1 MCSVSSW
8 CALHSFSQIWMKL
21 IVVKAVCVRFWKI
34 TIAFSVK
41 NYLLANQCV
50 SDPPQICASPPRPK
64 SKCMRAAKFQREFRL
79 ATPKWRAFLQKLHL
93 NLCRICSVKVKDW
106 TTVYNNIVFIMS
118 DEGNV
123 LRVIVSDP
131 PHSCTCPPHPLNKRE
146 LKQRRRQ
153 RRQRERQ
160 KSSRL
165 DEQTTTTTIFI
176 VVWRWLPHRLSK
188 RQSLLTTT
196 VLFRTTFARTIKL
209 NLLLKWLLSSNLSQL
224 YITVYIFS

>member
-1 MCSVSSW
+1 MTLPKFAPALPAPRASVW
-8 CALHSFSQIWMKL
+8 EQLN
-21 IVVKAVCVRFWKI
+21 
-34 TIAFSVK
+34 FSV
-41 NYLLANQCV
+41 NLGQ
-50 SDPPQICASPPRPK
+50 PP
-64 SKCMRAAKFQREFRL
+64 
-79 ATPKWRAFLQKLHL
+79 PKWRAFLQKLHF

-165 DEQTTTTTIFI
+165 DEQTRTTTIFI

-209 NLLLKWLLSSNLSQL
+209 NLLLKWLLSSNLHS
-224 YITVYIFS
+224 YT